1 MFLITNKLD
10 VDLSAKGNELIA
22 TFQKLKLNLQKS
34 KREVIDGRIVM
45 SVNNAVA
52 QEALETA
59 VCLSYVGPVA
69 FNSDYL
75 DNDQKKTMERGTINE
90 YFRTV
95 RLAKVGF
102 YKLEPLA
109 STELV
114 HDINII
120 NDLVKQSIA
129 KYLDIEDTER
139 GVKIWEG
146 GIVADTV
153 DASPSMKAYD
163 KALEDSMKP
172 RQAQVT
178 RVGNLLHPDKLCTI
192 FYDEVEMKAEPKTDF
207 KSPAE
212 GEETNYELGEPVET
226 FEQLQEAYKSK
237 FGKRAPGF
245 FNTPE
250 KLLAKLAK

>member
-22 TFQKLKLNLQKS
+22 IFQKLKLNLQKS

-45 SVNNAVA
+45 SVSNAVA

-75 DNDQKKTMERGTINE
+75 DNDQKKTMEKGTINE

-102 YKLEPLA
+102 YKLEPVT
-109 STELV
+109 STQLV
-114 HDINII
+114 HDIEII
-120 NDLVKQSIA
+120 NNLVKQGIA
-129 KYLDIEDTER
+129 KYLDIKDTDL

-163 KALEDSMKP
+163 KALEDDTKP
-172 RQAQVT
+172 RQAKVT
-178 RVGNLLHPDKLCTI
+178 RVGNLLHPDQLCEV
-192 FYDEVEMKAEPKTDF
+192 FYPEAEIEVEPETDF
-207 KSPAE
+207 KKLAEVEANDSNPAE
-212 GEETNYELGEPVET
+212 TIQEL
-226 FEQLQEAYKSK
+226 QQAYLEK
-237 FGKRAPGF
+237 FGTKAPGF
-245 FNTPE
+245 FNTRE
-250 KLLAKLAK
+250 KLITQLTK